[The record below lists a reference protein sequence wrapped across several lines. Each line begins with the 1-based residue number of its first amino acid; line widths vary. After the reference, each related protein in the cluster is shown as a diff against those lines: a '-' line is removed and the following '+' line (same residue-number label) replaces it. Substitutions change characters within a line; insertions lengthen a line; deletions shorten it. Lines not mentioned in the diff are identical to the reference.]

1 MRVAKENS
9 HYLSMSKRSF
19 KQAVICLLET
29 EYKIVGSHKVIQM
42 IAEDI
47 EDLARQFYPS
57 SVCPGTLIL
66 ATTSSA
72 EKKVSYGKR
81 GEDQRIC
88 IVKLP
93 FLTPEDIQKRI
104 KPHSRQKGLLQ
115 EVERMVRM
123 IKAAFSQG
131 GLLSIAEIA
140 TIMDRG
146 LTTTQRKL
154 SKYQREKSEVLPL
167 KGNILDQGSSP
178 THKGIVI
185 QLYERK
191 IAPPDIARQTGHS
204 LEAVDRYISDYERVK
219 MLKDMRMSSR
229 EISHVIGRG
238 LSTVKEYERI
248 VILYHPE
255 IATRKSE
262 IRPKNK
268 RT

>member
-1 MRVAKENS
+1 MSRKERV
-9 HYLSMSKRSF
+9 HYLSMGKRDF
-19 KQAVICLLET
+19 RQAVIHLLET
-29 EYKIVGSHKVIQM
+29 EYKLVGSHKVIQM

-47 EDLARQFYPS
+47 EDLARQFFPS
-57 SVCPGTLIL
+57 SVRPGTLIWT
-66 ATTSSA
+66 TTSTA

-81 GEDQRIC
+81 GEDQRTC

-93 FLTPEDIQKRI
+93 FLTPEDIQNRI
-104 KPHSRQKGLLQ
+104 KPHSRKEGISQ
-115 EVERMVRM
+115 EVMRMVRM
-123 IKAAFSQG
+123 IKAAFAQG
-131 GLLSIAEIA
+131 GILSIAEIA

-154 SKYQREKSEVLPL
+154 SEYQKEKGEVLPL

-204 LEAVDRYISDYERVK
+204 LNSVDRYISDYERVR
-219 MLKDMRMSSR
+219 MLLRKGINTK
-229 EISHVIGRG
+229 EISQLIGRG

-248 VILYHPE
+248 ATLYHPE
-255 IATRKSE
+255 IAMRKS
-262 IRPKNK
+262 K
-268 RT
+268 T

>member
-1 MRVAKENS
+1 MSRKERV
-9 HYLSMSKRSF
+9 HYLSMGKRDF
-19 KQAVICLLET
+19 RQAVIHLLET
-29 EYKIVGSHKVIQM
+29 EYKLVGSHKVIQM

-47 EDLARQFYPS
+47 EDLARQFFPS
-57 SVCPGTLIL
+57 SVRPGTLIWT
-66 ATTSSA
+66 TTSTA

-81 GEDQRIC
+81 GEDQRTC

-93 FLTPEDIQKRI
+93 FLTPEDIQNRI
-104 KPHSRQKGLLQ
+104 KPHSRKEGISQ
-115 EVERMVRM
+115 EVMRMVRM
-123 IKAAFSQG
+123 IKAAFAQG
-131 GLLSIAEIA
+131 GILSIAEIA

-154 SKYQREKSEVLPL
+154 SEYQKEKGEVLPL

-204 LEAVDRYISDYERVK
+204 LNSVDRCISDYERVR
-219 MLKDMRMSSR
+219 MLLRKGINTK
-229 EISHVIGRG
+229 EISQLIGRG

-248 VILYHPE
+248 ATLYHPE
-255 IATRKSE
+255 IAMRKS
-262 IRPKNK
+262 K
-268 RT
+268 T

>member
-1 MRVAKENS
+1 MSEEKRA
-9 HYLSMSKRSF
+9 HFLSMSKRNF
-19 KQAVICLLET
+19 KQAVTYLLET

-47 EDLARQFYPS
+47 EDLARQFFPS
-57 SVCPGTLIL
+57 SVCPGTLVW
-66 ATTSSA
+66 ATTSAS

-81 GEDQRIC
+81 GEDQKIC

-93 FLTPEDIQKRI
+93 FLTHGDIQNRTKS
-104 KPHSRQKGLLQ
+104 HSRKEGIHQ
-115 EVERMVRM
+115 EVMRMVRI
-123 IKAAFSQG
+123 IKAVFKQG
-131 GLLSIAEIA
+131 GILSIAEVA

-154 SKYQREKSEVLPL
+154 SEYQKGKGEVLPL
-167 KGNILDQGSSP
+167 KGNLLDQGSSP
-178 THKGIVI
+178 THKGIII

-204 LEAVDRYISDYERVK
+204 LDSVDRYISDYERVK
-219 MLKDMRMSSR
+219 MLLQKGASLE
-229 EISHVIGRG
+229 EISQLIGRG

-248 VILYHPE
+248 AILYHPE

-262 IRPKNK
+262 I
-268 RT
+268 